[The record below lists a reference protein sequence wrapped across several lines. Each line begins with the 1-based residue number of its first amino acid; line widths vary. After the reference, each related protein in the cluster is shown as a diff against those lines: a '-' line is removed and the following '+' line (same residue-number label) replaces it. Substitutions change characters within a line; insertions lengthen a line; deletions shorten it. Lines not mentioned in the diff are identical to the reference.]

1 MAKLLRLVGGV
12 DRDQPP
18 AQRASAPRS
27 DDQRR
32 GPESAT
38 SDLDLARLTR
48 ANLFLIGDDDVVVEL
63 VMSLCGSLATLT
75 GVRHRGER
83 LQLSPKSRPIGTVV
97 VYDVDT
103 LTGDEQRA
111 LYDWMAENGR
121 IQVVST
127 ASKSLEPM
135 LQAGAFNER
144 LYYRL
149 NVVTLDFTSA
159 AAR

>member
-1 MAKLLRLVGGV
+1 MAQRLRPVSGV

-18 AQRASAPRS
+18 AQRAFAPRS
-27 DDQRR
+27 DDQQR
-32 GPESAT
+32 GPESAC
-38 SDLDLARLTR
+38 SDVDLARLTR

-63 VMSLCGSLATLT
+63 VMSLCGSLATLI

-83 LQLSPKSRPIGTVV
+83 LQLSPKSRPIGTIV

-103 LTGDEQRA
+103 LTGDEQGA
-111 LYDWMAENGR
+111 LYHWIAGNGR

-127 ASKSLEPM
+127 ASKSLQPM
-135 LQAGAFNER
+135 LQAGAFNEA

-159 AAR
+159 VAR

>member
-1 MAKLLRLVGGV
+1 MAQRLRPVSGV

-18 AQRASAPRS
+18 AQRALGPRS
-27 DDQRR
+27 DDQQR

-38 SDLDLARLTR
+38 SDVDLARLTR
-48 ANLFLIGDDDVVVEL
+48 ANLFLIGDDDVVAEL
-63 VMSLCGSLATLT
+63 VMSLCGSLATLI

-83 LQLSPKSRPIGTVV
+83 LQLSPKSRPIGTIV

-103 LTGDEQRA
+103 LTGDEQGA
-111 LYDWMAENGR
+111 LYHWMAGNGR

-127 ASKSLEPM
+127 ASKSLQPM
-135 LQAGAFNER
+135 LQAGAFNEA

-159 AAR
+159 VAR

>member
-1 MAKLLRLVGGV
+1 MAQRLRPVSGV
-12 DRDQPP
+12 DRDKPP
-18 AQRASAPRS
+18 AQRAFAPRS
-27 DDQRR
+27 HDQQRA
-32 GPESAT
+32 PESAT
-38 SDLDLARLTR
+38 SDVDLARLTR
-48 ANLFLIGDDDVVVEL
+48 ANLFLIGDDDVVVDL
-63 VMSLCGSLATLT
+63 VMSLCGSLATLI

-83 LQLSPKSRPIGTVV
+83 LQLSPKSRPIGTIV

-111 LYDWMAENGR
+111 LYQWMAGNGR

-127 ASKSLEPM
+127 ASKSLQPM
-135 LQAGAFNER
+135 LQAGAFNEG

-159 AAR
+159 VAR